1 MSGIG
6 IAKKGLGLLGKKKKR
21 WKKSEHMGWT
31 KKEVEIEMGDRSL
44 MNPSKKISKK
54 KRPRTKAEMIERIRQ
69 LDPKVYGKDIATFGS
84 GIEKKQMK
92 KIFPKGKK

>member
-1 MSGIG
+1 MAGIG
-6 IAKKGLGLLGKKKKR
+6 KAIKGLGLLGKKKNR

-54 KRPRTKAEMIERIRQ
+54 KRPRTKAEMIEKIRQ

-84 GIEKKQMK
+84 GIEKKQIK
-92 KIFPKGKK
+92 KIFNK

>member
-1 MSGIG
+1 MAGIG
-6 IAKKGLGLLGKKKKR
+6 KAIKGLGLLGKKKKR

-54 KRPRTKAEMIERIRQ
+54 KRPRTKAEMIEKIRQ

-84 GIEKKQMK
+84 GIEKKQIK
-92 KIFPKGKK
+92 KIFNK

>member
-1 MSGIG
+1 MAGIG
-6 IAKKGLGLLGKKKKR
+6 KAIKGLGLLGKKKNR

-92 KIFPKGKK
+92 NIFPKGKK

>member
-1 MSGIG
+1 MAGIG
-6 IAKKGLGLLGKKKKR
+6 IAKRGLGLLG
-21 WKKSEHMGWT
+21 
-31 KKEVEIEMGDRSL
+31 
-44 MNPSKKISKK
+44 KK

>member
-1 MSGIG
+1 
-6 IAKKGLGLLGKKKKR
+6 
-21 WKKSEHMGWT
+21 MGWT

-54 KRPRTKAEMIERIRQ
+54 KRPRTKAEMIEKIRQ

-84 GIEKKQMK
+84 GIEKKQIK
-92 KIFPKGKK
+92 KILNK

>member
-1 MSGIG
+1 MAGIG
-6 IAKKGLGLLGKKKKR
+6 KAIKGLGLLGKKKNR

-54 KRPRTKAEMIERIRQ
+54 KRPRTKAQMIEKIRQ

-84 GIEKKQMK
+84 GIEKKQIK
-92 KIFPKGKK
+92 KIFNK

>member
-6 IAKKGLGLLGKKKKR
+6 IAKKGLGLLGKKKNR

-69 LDPKVYGKDIATFGS
+69 LDPKIYGKDIATFGS
-84 GIEKKQMK
+84 GIERKQMK
-92 KIFPKGKK
+92 KMFSKGKK

>member
-6 IAKKGLGLLGKKKKR
+6 IAKKGLGLLGKKKNR

-54 KRPRTKAEMIERIRQ
+54 
-69 LDPKVYGKDIATFGS
+69 S
-84 GIEKKQMK
+84 KK
-92 KIFPKGKK
+92 

>member
-1 MSGIG
+1 MAGIG
-6 IAKKGLGLLGKKKKR
+6 KAIKGLGLLGKKKNR

-31 KKEVEIEMGDRSL
+31 KKEVEFEMGDRSL

-54 KRPRTKAEMIERIRQ
+54 KRPRTKAEMIEKIRQ

-84 GIEKKQMK
+84 GIEKKQIK
-92 KIFPKGKK
+92 KIFNK

>member
-1 MSGIG
+1 MAGIG
-6 IAKKGLGLLGKKKKR
+6 IAKKGLGLLGKKKNR

-84 GIEKKQMK
+84 GIEKKQIK
-92 KIFPKGKK
+92 KIFNK

>member
-1 MSGIG
+1 MAGIG
-6 IAKKGLGLLGKKKKR
+6 KAIKGLGLLGKKKNR

-54 KRPRTKAEMIERIRQ
+54 KRPTTKPEIES
-69 LDPKVYGKDIATFGS
+69 LT
-84 GIEKKQMK
+84 
-92 KIFPKGKK
+92 

>member
-1 MSGIG
+1 MAGIG
-6 IAKKGLGLLGKKKKR
+6 KAIKGLGLLGKKKKG

-54 KRPRTKAEMIERIRQ
+54 KYIKR
-69 LDPKVYGKDIATFGS
+69 DPHEGMPSQSSDWPNWRGH
-84 GIEKKQMK
+84 E
-92 KIFPKGKK
+92 

>member
-54 KRPRTKAEMIERIRQ
+54 
-69 LDPKVYGKDIATFGS
+69 S
-84 GIEKKQMK
+84 KK
-92 KIFPKGKK
+92 

>member
-1 MSGIG
+1 MAGIG
-6 IAKKGLGLLGKKKKR
+6 KAIKGLGLLGKKKNR
-21 WKKSEHMGWT
+21 SKKSEHMGWT

-54 KRPRTKAEMIERIRQ
+54 KRPRTKAEMIEKIRQ

-84 GIEKKQMK
+84 GIEKKQIK
-92 KIFPKGKK
+92 KIFNK